1 MGSAIHKQYS
11 VTGWSESIHTAR
23 WMELCCG
30 LCNTQTILSY
40 WLERVNTH
48 SQVDGA
54 VLWALQ
60 YTNNTQLLVGA
71 SQYTQPGGWSCVVGS
86 AIHKQ
91 YSVTGWSESIHTA
104 RWMELC
110 CGLCNTQTILSYW
123 LERVNTHSQVD
134 GAVLWALQYT
144 NNTQLLVGASQYTQ
158 PGGWSCVVGS
168 AIHKQYSVTGW
179 SESIHTARW
188 MELCCGL
195 CNTQTILSY
204 WLERVNTHSQVDG
217 AVLWALQYTNNTQLL
232 VGASQYTVHKQ
243 YSVTG
248 WSESIHS
255 TQTILS
261 YWLERVNTQ
270 YTNNTQL
277 VVGVSQY
284 TVHKQY
290 SVIGWSESIHST
302 QTILSYWLE

>member
-11 VTGWSESIHTAR
+11 VI
-23 WMELCCG
+23 
-30 LCNTQTILSY
+30 
-40 WLERVNTH
+40 
-48 SQVDGA
+48 
-54 VLWALQ
+54 
-60 YTNNTQLLVGA
+60 
-71 SQYTQPGGWSCVVGS
+71 
-86 AIHKQ
+86 
-91 YSVTGWSESIHTA
+91 
-104 RWMELC
+104 
-110 CGLCNTQTILSYW
+110 
-123 LERVNTHSQVD
+123 
-134 GAVLWALQYT
+134 
-144 NNTQLLVGASQYTQ
+144 
-158 PGGWSCVVGS
+158 
-168 AIHKQYSVTGW
+168 GW

-277 VVGVSQY
+277 VVGASQY

-302 QTILSYWLE
+302 QTILSYWERVAHVAAVGFLSRYLSEPYNHKLNKTFPSCLILNILNT